1 MPPFT
6 GVAVKVTFSPV
17 QILLPGLATI
27 DTDVVAFEV
36 IVKVMA
42 FEVPVVV
49 ERHEASEV
57 RTQVMA
63 SLFTSEDVVYVALV
77 APPII
82 VPFLYH

>member
-1 MPPFT
+1 MPPLV
-6 GVAVKVTFSPV
+6 GVAVKVTLSPV
-17 QILLPGLATI
+17 QILLPGLAPIVTEA
-27 DTDVVAFEV
+27 VAFEV

-63 SLFTSEDVVYVALV
+63 SLLTSEDVV
-77 APPII
+77 
-82 VPFLYH
+82 